1 MTNAGYR
8 YEFDWELAQAWGT
21 KLLIILAILVVTW
34 ALAKAAKWAIEKIAE
49 ALPVLQRHDGTG
61 QTVASSLGTIAALLI
76 WLVGLVAVLQRLGL
90 DEALLPLQS
99 MLNQIA
105 TAIPAI
111 VVAGLVF
118 ALGVIL
124 ARIVRRLV
132 VTALTAINLD
142 GWAARGGVDN
152 VVATSN
158 ISRIIGTICYAVI
171 IIFFAIMALGI
182 LDIPVI
188 SDPLTRMLELIFAA
202 IPRVIG
208 AALLLGIG
216 YMIARWVSEMLEA
229 LLVDMGFDRAMH
241 GMSLLPADRSPARLV
256 GKITMIAIMISFA
269 IAATRLLGF
278 PELTQILDE
287 VLAIGG
293 NIVFGVAIIA
303 VGFLVANLLASL
315 VAGATEGGQLAVN
328 VVRYATIGLF
338 IVMGLAQM
346 GLGGPIVEIGFTAI
360 AIGVGVAIALAFGL
374 GGRDE
379 AARIL
384 RDARD
389 KADAM
394 PSGSAAVVE
403 RRVPP
408 RKTPAARK
416 SPPQG

>member
-1 MTNAGYR
+1 
-8 YEFDWELAQAWGT
+8 
-21 KLLIILAILVVTW
+21 
-34 ALAKAAKWAIEKIAE
+34 
-49 ALPVLQRHDGTG
+49 
-61 QTVASSLGTIAALLI
+61 
-76 WLVGLVAVLQRLGL
+76 
-90 DEALLPLQS
+90 

-105 TAIPAI
+105 TAIPGI
-111 VVAGLVF
+111 VVAALVF

-124 ARIVRRLV
+124 ARIVRRLTE
-132 VTALTAINLD
+132 TALTAINLD
-142 GWAARGGVDN
+142 SWAARGGVGN
-152 VVATSN
+152 VVATTN
-158 ISRIIGTICYAVI
+158 ISRIIGTILYAVI
-171 IIFFAIMALGI
+171 IIFFAIVALGI
-182 LDIPVI
+182 LDIPTI

-216 YMIARWVSEMLEA
+216 YMIARWVSDMLEA
-229 LLVDMGFDRAMH
+229 LLIDMGFDRAVH

-256 GKITMIAIMISFA
+256 GQITMIAIMISFA

-379 AARIL
+379 AARVL

-394 PSGSAAVVE
+394 PSGSPAVE

-408 RKTPAARK
+408 RKTPTARK
-416 SPPQG
+416 APPQG